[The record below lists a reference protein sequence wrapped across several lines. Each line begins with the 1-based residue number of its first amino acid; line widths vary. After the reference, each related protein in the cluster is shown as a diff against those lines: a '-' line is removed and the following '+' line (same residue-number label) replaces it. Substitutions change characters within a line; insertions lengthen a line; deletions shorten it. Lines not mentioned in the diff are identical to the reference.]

1 MKKNPVIKVN
11 EGTRKECT
19 ENFITLWER
28 QTAAVKECHH
38 FLMENWSEFKPSNIT
53 EEKIRRF
60 NQNFNNSEGGNWYF
74 EIFNVMER
82 VKLKMNHPYVGI
94 VNEPLEWKMIEK
106 ILENTKKFNDAQ
118 AQFQGQP
125 GKYVALAI
133 KTETL
138 ELKLESFYFSN
149 CFCYK

>member
-1 MKKNPVIKVN
+1 
-11 EGTRKECT
+11 
-19 ENFITLWER
+19 
-28 QTAAVKECHH
+28 
-38 FLMENWSEFKPSNIT
+38 
-53 EEKIRRF
+53 
-60 NQNFNNSEGGNWYF
+60 
-74 EIFNVMER
+74 MER
-82 VKLKMNHPYVGI
+82 VKLEMNHPYVGI

-106 ILENTKKFNDAQ
+106 ILENSKKFNDAQ

-125 GKYVALAI
+125 GKCVALAI